1 MKRYDVLILGLL
13 CCSFSLLSSCDD
25 DYFHDSGLADG
36 KHDCT
41 MWEYFQTDGE
51 NWDSTMILIEHAGLK
66 EVFDGTNPDYKEI
79 TFFGVTNLS
88 IEQFLDKTVND
99 DWEPVYDRV
108 KDIPAELCRDMLLSH
123 VVKGKKR
130 REDFDYEVRGALT
143 GGTVLTSLS
152 GVELRVYRIKS
163 SYNDVPDI
171 GAESIG
177 VHALESGQ
185 MTTVASSNIEVTN
198 GVVHSL
204 SYTYQFTQL

>member
-79 TFFGVTNLS
+79 TFFWGN
-88 IEQFLDKTVND
+88 Q
-99 DWEPVYDRV
+99 PVDRAV
-108 KDIPAELCRDMLLSH
+108 F
-123 VVKGKKR
+123 G
-130 REDFDYEVRGALT
+130 
-143 GGTVLTSLS
+143 
-152 GVELRVYRIKS
+152 
-163 SYNDVPDI
+163 
-171 GAESIG
+171 
-177 VHALESGQ
+177 
-185 MTTVASSNIEVTN
+185 
-198 GVVHSL
+198 
-204 SYTYQFTQL
+204 